1 MKRKLFG
8 ALGVI
13 GVILL
18 VAVVRVV
25 MSSRAELSHG
35 DAALA
40 RSDLEAARVH
50 YRRSARWYAPGNPY
64 STDALDRL
72 ASMAREAEQRQDPD
86 TALSCWRA
94 IRAAILST
102 RSSYVP
108 HAQRLDRANQRIA
121 ALMAAQPPPPIDA
134 GRPPEELEA
143 EHLALLQSADYPSV
157 LWTLV
162 LLLGFLAW
170 IIGAFLFATRAI
182 DTEDRFVR
190 PQALR
195 YGAMIALGFAAF
207 AAGLVLV

>member
-8 ALGVI
+8 ALGIV
-13 GVILL
+13 GVILS
-18 VAVVRVV
+18 VIVVRVV
-25 MSSRAELSHG
+25 VSSHAELGHG

-50 YRRSARWYAPGNPY
+50 FRRAARWYAPGNPY
-64 STDALDRL
+64 STEALDRL
-72 ASMAREAEQRQDPD
+72 SRMARDAERRGDPE

-94 IRAAILST
+94 VRAAILST

-134 GRPPEELEA
+134 GRTHEELEA
-143 EHLALLQSADYPSV
+143 EHLALLRDLAYPS
-157 LWTLV
+157 LPWTLV
-162 LLLGFLAW
+162 LLFGFLAW
-170 IIGAFLFATRAI
+170 VVGAFLFATRAI

-190 PQALR
+190 PHAIR
-195 YGAMIALGFAAF
+195 YGVMIAVGFAAF
-207 AAGLVLV
+207 AVGLSLV